1 MLLSF
6 IVGVLAAVLL
16 CRVLGTYAIWAALIP
31 LGILFVDLLHAD
43 LTTEKDK
50 LEITPHGH

>member
-6 IVGVLAAVLL
+6 VVGVLTGTLL
-16 CRVLGTYAIWAALIP
+16 CRALGTYAILVALLP
-31 LGILFVDLLHAD
+31 LGVLFADLLHAD